1 MQIKRNIRPIDFV
14 TILVWALVSF
24 LYLICQSSV
33 FLPVLYLVQFLVFLA
48 NVLNKSFL
56 YVNLF
61 KLILQLL
68 NFKRKF
74 FDDSKIN
81 LVFQVF
87 FPELLV
93 VVDVRN
99 VLGKNQLLHTFKN
112 TPRPSTLNYDSSYLP
127 TLQLSARVF
136 AFSMSY
142 LSSS

>member
-1 MQIKRNIRPIDFV
+1 MQIKRNVRPIDLV

-81 LVFQVF
+81 LIFQVF

-99 VLGKNQLLHTFKN
+99 ILGNYQLLYNLNN
-112 TPRPSTLNYDSSYLP
+112 TPRPSTLNYDS
-127 TLQLSARVF
+127 
-136 AFSMSY
+136 
-142 LSSS
+142 